1 MLSVVR
7 QIASM
12 LTAVKGSVI
21 LLSAVAPFE
30 TIIITPI
37 HKTVPFEQKLC
48 IHISKC
54 LLKQFLMKRQE

>member
-1 MLSVVR
+1 
-7 QIASM
+7 M

-30 TIIITPI
+30 TLIITPI

-48 IHISKC
+48 IHISEC